1 MQSDQTSIDVI
12 QGHLLMH
19 ALRALLGWSFL
30 IVLLSGCTAPQITH
44 MDLPVVPGW
53 YNGEQVYYLVT
64 DASDE
69 QMAAM
74 MSANFVPRLANALP
88 EQPGPHPLAT
98 YDRVYKFSGDTQ
110 AAVLPSIP
118 IPLGAG
124 NQDTAYSPLWH
135 VYEVSWLAATPG
147 AALLSA
153 DAVLQAQEQGLVSV
167 KPTGIIVNCPVVRVG
182 EQRLQ

>member
-1 MQSDQTSIDVI
+1 MMNGLRTVF
-12 QGHLLMH
+12 GLWLLT
-19 ALRALLGWSFL
+19 W
-30 IVLLSGCTAPQITH
+30 LLSGCAASQITH
-44 MDLPVVPGW
+44 MNLPVLPGW

-98 YDRVYKFSGDTQ
+98 YDRVYKFSDATQ
-110 AAVLPSIP
+110 ASVLPSIP

-135 VYEVSWLAATPG
+135 VYEVSWLSAAPG
-147 AALLSA
+147 EPLLSA
-153 DAVLQAQEQGLVSV
+153 EAVLHAQEQGLISV

>member
-1 MQSDQTSIDVI
+1 MMHCWRTVF
-12 QGHLLMH
+12 GLWLLT
-19 ALRALLGWSFL
+19 W
-30 IVLLSGCTAPQITH
+30 LLSGCAASQITH
-44 MDLPVVPGW
+44 MNLPVLPGW

-74 MSANFVPRLANALP
+74 MSANFVPRLANVLP

-98 YDRVYKFSGDTQ
+98 YDRVYKFSGAIQ
-110 AAVLPSIP
+110 ASVLPSIP

-135 VYEVSWLAATPG
+135 VYEVSWLSAAPG
-147 AALLSA
+147 APLLSA
-153 DAVLQAQEQGLVSV
+153 EAVLHAQEQGLISV